1 MKTEFQPGASE
12 ELTITTTKEMG
23 ITHLG
28 PDAPSMYSTPSMVQ
42 LIEGTCVK
50 LMSAYVDAGEQ
61 SVGFH
66 VDVRH
71 LAPTPIG
78 KQVTAKVT
86 LREINGRRYLFDVEV
101 HSEDGVKIGEGI
113 HERALIDI
121 ARFVAQ
127 QSG

>member
-1 MKTEFQPGASE
+1 MKPDFQPGASE

-28 PDAPSMYSTPSMVQ
+28 PDAPSMYSTPAMIQ
-42 LIEGTCVK
+42 LIEATCVK
-50 LMSAYVDAGEQ
+50 LMSAHVDPGEQ

-86 LREINGRRYLFDVEV
+86 LRETNGRRYLFEVEV
-101 HSEDGVKIGEGI
+101 HSEDDVKIGEGI

-121 ARFVAQ
+121 ARFTAQ
-127 QSG
+127 QSS